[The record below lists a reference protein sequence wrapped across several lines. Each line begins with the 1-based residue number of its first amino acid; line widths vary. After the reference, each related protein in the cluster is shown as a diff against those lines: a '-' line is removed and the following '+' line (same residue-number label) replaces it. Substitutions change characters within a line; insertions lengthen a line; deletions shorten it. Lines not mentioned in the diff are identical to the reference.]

1 MSTDTHLFQ
10 AEVRQLLDIVIHALY
25 SDREIFIRELVSN
38 ASDASEKLRMKQLS
52 GEAIFQPERPLRI
65 AISTD
70 EEAKT
75 ITISDA
81 GIGMTEAEVVENL
94 GTIAHSGTKKFLE
107 AMKSSQGKTDLIG
120 QFGVGF
126 YSSFMVADK
135 VEVITRSW
143 EQDAKAIHWESDGRE
158 GYKIS
163 PADSDTPR
171 GTSII
176 IHLNEEGKA
185 FASDN
190 RIRGILH
197 RYSNFVS
204 FPIDLGEEH
213 FNTVQAIWT
222 KSKSEVT
229 AEEYDEFFQFIAHTD
244 SKPMTHMHFSA
255 DAPIALNALLFA
267 PSENPENYGFGRTE
281 SNVSL
286 YCHRVLID
294 AKPDGLLPEWLRF
307 LSGVVDSEDLPLNIS
322 REMLQD
328 HSLVRKINDILT
340 KRFLKHLDKMQK
352 DSPEDYAA
360 FYKQF
365 SRFLKEGTVTAWPY
379 KEQLGNLL
387 RFESTFTKA
396 GEYTSFADY
405 ISRMK
410 EGQKDIYVL
419 AGSSRANI
427 ENSPYLEAFN
437 ARGYEVIFM
446 TENGDQFVIESL
458 STMDGKA
465 IRPIDRADIELEP
478 LETEGE
484 ALNAEDSDALREWME
499 SLFIGKFEK
508 ITLGNRLV
516 KGSAVALQGA
526 HDMGP
531 EVRAYMKAMGQD
543 IEEQHPQLELNP
555 HNPLIR
561 KLSDL
566 RTKDEP
572 LAQLVAEQIAN
583 TALLRAGLLDDYSAL
598 ADASQE
604 LMERLLEK

>member
-52 GEAIFQPERPLRI
+52 GEAIFEPERPLRI
-65 AISTD
+65 SISTD

-176 IHLNEEGKA
+176 IHLNEEGA
-185 FASDN
+185 EFASDN

-222 KSKSEVT
+222 KPKSEVT

-244 SKPMTHMHFSA
+244 AKPMTHMHFSA

-478 LETEGE
+478 LENEGE

-508 ITLGNRLV
+508 VTLGNRLV

-555 HNPLIR
+555 HNPLIL
-561 KLSDL
+561 KLSNL

-572 LAQLVAEQIAN
+572 LAQLIAEQIAN

>member
-135 VEVITRSW
+135 VEVITRAW

-176 IHLNEEGKA
+176 IHLNEDGKE

-190 RIRGILH
+190 RIRSILH

-244 SKPMTHMHFSA
+244 AKPMTHMHFRA

-328 HSLVRKINDILT
+328 HSLVCKINDILT

-352 DSPEDYAA
+352 DSPENYAA

-419 AGSSRANI
+419 AGNSRANI

-465 IRPIDRADIELEP
+465 IRPIDRADIELDP
-478 LETEGE
+478 LENEGE

-526 HDMGP
+526 HDMGT

-543 IEEQHPQLELNP
+543 IEEQHPHLELNP

-583 TALLRAGLLDDYSAL
+583 TALLRAGLLDDYSTL

-604 LMERLLEK
+604 LMERLLDK